1 MQNQV
6 KREITMRKIGK
17 RKKQIITQF
26 TVDILFLA
34 SGIVLGIV
42 VMLAVALIAI

>member
-1 MQNQV
+1 
-6 KREITMRKIGK
+6 MRKMGK
-17 RKKQIITQF
+17 RRKQIITQF
-26 TVDILFLA
+26 AIDMLFLA